1 MKSVFS
7 KIIDKEL
14 PCYLVSENKYA
25 IAFMDINP
33 IAFGHVLVV
42 PKVEVDSL
50 FDLEHDMYR
59 QLWDFAK
66 IVSLGLRKTVKCERI
81 SVSVIGLDVPHA
93 HIHLVPINTIKD
105 VNFANKISI
114 SSIELEK
121 LANKISNNI

>member
-1 MKSVFS
+1 MKSIFS

-14 PCYLVSENKYA
+14 PCYLVSENKHA

-33 IAFGHVLVV
+33 IALGHVLVV

-50 FDLEHDMYR
+50 FDLETDTYH

-66 IVSLGLRKTVKCERI
+66 IVSLGLRQTVKCERM
-81 SVSVIGLDVPHA
+81 SVSVIGLDGPHA

-114 SSIELEK
+114 SNIELEQ
-121 LANKISNNI
+121 LANQISHNI